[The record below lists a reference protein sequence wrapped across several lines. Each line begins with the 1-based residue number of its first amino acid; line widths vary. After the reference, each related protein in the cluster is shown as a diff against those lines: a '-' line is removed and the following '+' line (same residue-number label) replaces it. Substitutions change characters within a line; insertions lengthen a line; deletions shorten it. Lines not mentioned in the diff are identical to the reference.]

1 MTKRQA
7 RVICALSA
15 LCVALALL
23 LSRRLWFRVDVTANR
38 AYTIAPASRNLH
50 GEIPDQVRITY
61 YVSDKLAAIHPLP
74 GEIEDL
80 LREYAAYSRGKIR
93 LNVRDPVKANMAQ
106 AAEALGIQP
115 QQIRTVERDQ
125 DSVATVYTGIVI
137 EYLDRAETLPVVF
150 SLNTLEY
157 DLTTRIRGL
166 VRERGRALGVL
177 VGDAARQWEQDYRYL
192 NEALSGAGYQ
202 TRLLS
207 PGAEIDGGLQGLLVL
222 GGAEELD
229 GPALDA
235 IDRYIQGGGRALFA
249 LKGVAVDAQ
258 YGISARPVNDQGL
271 LAMLASYGAVIKPEL
286 VLDAASRTLTFSSP
300 GPGGGQEIRFVR
312 YPHWVDVLPEN
323 GNPDHPVS
331 AAFGGADLF
340 WPGGLELSPP
350 GGVEGV
356 PLFTSTPEAWRM
368 TRDFAVDPNADY
380 LFALEAAET
389 RGTQVFAAALTG
401 VFPRWEDA
409 GSAPGTA
416 KEARLVVIADAD
428 LAHTPNVQYARSQR
442 NMDFFVQAADWLSND
457 DDIIGIRNRQGQA
470 GPLNRIVDK
479 ERREAAMAFARI
491 FNTAVMPALTVA
503 LGLVIA
509 LRRRRSLDGAVRG
522 DQDKGG
528 ASDDV

>member
-1 MTKRQA
+1 MTRRQA
-7 RVICALSA
+7 RVICALSV
-15 LCVALALL
+15 LCVVLALL
-23 LSRRLWFRVDVTANR
+23 LSRRLWFRMDVTAGR

-50 GEIPDQVRITY
+50 AEIPDQVRITY
-61 YVSDKLAAIHPLP
+61 YVSDKLASIHPLP

-93 LNVRDPVKANMAQ
+93 LNVRDPVKANMVQ
-106 AAEALGIQP
+106 AAEEMGIAP
-115 QQIRTVERDQ
+115 QQIRTQERDQ
-125 DSVATVYTGIVI
+125 ASVATVYTGIVI
-137 EYLDRAETLPVVF
+137 EYLDRAEVLPVVF

-166 VRERGRALGVL
+166 LRETRRELGVI

-192 NEALSGAGYQ
+192 NEALTGAGYKV
-202 TRLLS
+202 RLQS
-207 PGAEIDGGLQGLLVL
+207 PGGEIDRGLQALFVL

-249 LKGVAVDAQ
+249 LKGVAVDTQ
-258 YGISARPVNDQGL
+258 YGISARAVNDQGL
-271 LAMLASYGAVIKPEL
+271 LAMLASYGAVIRPEL
-286 VLDAASRTLTFSSP
+286 VLDQASRTLTFSTP

-340 WPGGLELSPP
+340 WPGRLELSLP
-350 GGVEGV
+350 GGVEGAA
-356 PLFTSTPEAWRM
+356 LFTSTPEAWRM

-401 VFPRWEDA
+401 VFPRWEEE
-409 GSAPGTA
+409 APPGPA

-442 NMDFFVQAADWLSND
+442 NMDFFIQAADWLSND

-470 GPLNRIVDK
+470 GPLNRIVDQ
-479 ERREAAMAFARI
+479 ERRASAMAFARI
-491 FNTAVMPALTVA
+491 LNTAIMPALAVA
-503 LGLVIA
+503 LGLVMA
-509 LRRRRSLDGAVRG
+509 LRRRRSLDAASRG